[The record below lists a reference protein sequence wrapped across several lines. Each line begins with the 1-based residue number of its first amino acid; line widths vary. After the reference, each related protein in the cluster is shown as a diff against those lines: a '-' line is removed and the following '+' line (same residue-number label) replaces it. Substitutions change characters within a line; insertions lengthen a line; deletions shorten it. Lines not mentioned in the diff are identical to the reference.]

1 MVKRHRKVRTAVY
14 VSLEGLREEAF
25 YYFLADLFLD
35 KTSRNVNIDPGRGGN
50 SDVILER
57 AIKNTSYNRS
67 FAWFDEDVSL
77 KETRNKLAKCWGVE
91 KFDPKV
97 ADKDLQD
104 TYNKNY
110 KNPILIVSNPCS
122 VEGVIL
128 SLFNK
133 LPKKLDTKTLKN
145 SLVGLTGSGHDLKK
159 EIAFYKSHLTKEK
172 LENSGNPTLDLIL
185 LIFRD
190 KKIGN

>member
-1 MVKRHRKVRTAVY
+1 MAKRYRKVRTAIY
-14 VSLEGLREEAF
+14 VSLEGQREEAF
-25 YYFLADLFLD
+25 YSFLEDLFLD
-35 KTSRNVNIDPGRGGN
+35 NTSRHINIDSRRGGN

-57 AIKNTSYNRS
+57 AIKRTSCDRS
-67 FAWFDEDVSL
+67 FAWFDEDVPL
-77 KETRNKLAKCWGVE
+77 KETRDKLAECWGVE

-97 ADKDLQD
+97 ADKDLQA
-104 TYNKNY
+104 TYNKGY

-145 SLVGLTGSGHDLKK
+145 SLVGLTGSGHDLEK
-159 EIAFYKSHLTKEK
+159 EIAFYKKHLTKEK
-172 LENSGNPTLDLIL
+172 LENSANPTLDLLL

-190 KKIGN
+190 KK